1 MYDYLEDEGIFM
13 SDGDLDDESQ
23 PSTFRLSEC
32 DDEAIEPTDRDEDEE
47 FLLPIPPP
55 LPSSSSSSSSS

>member
-1 MYDYLEDEGIFM
+1 M

-47 FLLPIPPP
+47 FLLPITPP